1 MQNGLLESFDSA
13 QTSNGA
19 KSLIDETTPYLAR
32 VSVQGVA
39 PLLFHSWNNESVEE
53 KAKSAKGSKAKK
65 TDDIESYVYRTDK
78 GHLGIPGKNF
88 YASVVEAGRYVQDPR
103 SPRKS
108 ARDLC
113 RAGIV
118 PMTIVAPFEPKTKN
132 WDYLDK
138 QRVTIQRASITRSR
152 PAMRDGWRVTF
163 DLLINL
169 PEYIPQV
176 LLTKLLNDA
185 GRLVGVCD
193 YRPTYGRFTVVG
205 FDILSAT

>member
-1 MQNGLLESFDSA
+1 MEILQNVDGK

-19 KSLIDETTPYLAR
+19 RDIIDETAPYIAR
-32 VSVQGVA
+32 VMVQGTA
-39 PLLFHSWNNESVEE
+39 PLLFHGWNNESIAE
-53 KAKSAKGSKAKK
+53 KGKSAKGSKAKK
-65 TDDIESYVYRTDK
+65 TDDIESYVYRNDA
-78 GHLGIPGKNF
+78 GLLGIPGKNF

-118 PMTIVAPFEPKTKN
+118 PLTVIAPFTPQTKE

-138 QRVTIQRASITRSR
+138 QRVTVQRNGITRVR
-152 PAMRDGWRVTF
+152 PAMREGWKVTF

-169 PEYIPQV
+169 PEYIPEH

-193 YRPTYGRFTVVG
+193 YRPTYGRFLVNG
-205 FDILSAT
+205 FQIVEA